1 MKKIMSLVLILAL
14 VLSLGAC
21 GSKEAAPSADSGDK
35 TAAQE
40 PVELEF
46 IQWWTTEGGGE
57 FLEDLVKR
65 FEEANPGI
73 TVKLTSMPFGEIRTQ
88 VVASQATGMTPDL
101 IGMNPPWTREFYDM
115 GILAPL
121 DDLMAADPF
130 FKKDN
135 YFQASFTPIEGHT
148 YLAPVNSM
156 AFFLFYNKTMFKEAG
171 IEPPTTW
178 DELVEAAKAL
188 TVPEKNQYGITM
200 SMSEQEAS
208 NGAILSLY
216 PLLYAQNGRTLVD
229 GKYTVETEGMEN
241 AMKLLETLS
250 KNGSI
255 LPGTTTRSEF
265 QIIEEFAA
273 GNVGM
278 VISHNG
284 HINTVTNRDP
294 NLEFGIVPLPSVDGK
309 GTVELRHHGWDIGI
323 AANSQHKEEAWK
335 FISFLLNA
343 ENVEA
348 MCNEMLKV
356 PAMYGISVNYL
367 DKYPV
372 VKDAIDYMNEYEM
385 VEELMA
391 MPKSA
396 TCWVE
401 LTKAGSAVIQGTK
414 TTEEALPE
422 VQEAWNRSLGQ
433 SFTILAIGL
442 PSGGVR

>member
-14 VLSLGAC
+14 VLSLGSC

-265 QIIEEFAA
+265 QIIDEFAA
-273 GNVGM
+273 GNVGL

-422 VQEAWNRSLGQ
+422 VQEAWNRILGQ
-433 SFTILAIGL
+433 
-442 PSGGVR
+442 

>member
-422 VQEAWNRSLGQ
+422 VQEAWNRRLGQ
-433 SFTILAIGL
+433 
-442 PSGGVR
+442 

>member
-115 GILAPL
+115 GIMAPL

-422 VQEAWNRSLGQ
+422 VQEAWNRILGQ
-433 SFTILAIGL
+433 
-442 PSGGVR
+442 

>member
-73 TVKLTSMPFGEIRTQ
+73 TVKPTSMPFGEIRTQ

-422 VQEAWNRSLGQ
+422 VQEAWNRILGQ
-433 SFTILAIGL
+433 
-442 PSGGVR
+442 

>member
-356 PAMYGISVNYL
+356 PAMYGTSVNYL

-422 VQEAWNRSLGQ
+422 VQEAWNRILGQ
-433 SFTILAIGL
+433 
-442 PSGGVR
+442 

>member
-188 TVPEKNQYGITM
+188 TVPEKNQYGIPM

-422 VQEAWNRSLGQ
+422 VQEAWNRILGQ
-433 SFTILAIGL
+433 
-442 PSGGVR
+442 

>member
-422 VQEAWNRSLGQ
+422 VQEAWNRILGQ
-433 SFTILAIGL
+433 
-442 PSGGVR
+442 

>member
-88 VVASQATGMTPDL
+88 VVASQSTGRTPDL

-422 VQEAWNRSLGQ
+422 VQEAWNRILGQ
-433 SFTILAIGL
+433 
-442 PSGGVR
+442 

>member
-156 AFFLFYNKTMFKEAG
+156 AFFLFYSKTMFKEAG

-422 VQEAWNRSLGQ
+422 VQEAWNRILGQ
-433 SFTILAIGL
+433 
-442 PSGGVR
+442 

>member
-372 VKDAIDYMNEYEM
+372 VKDAIDYMNDTN
-385 VEELMA
+385 
-391 MPKSA
+391 S
-396 TCWVE
+396 
-401 LTKAGSAVIQGTK
+401 
-414 TTEEALPE
+414 
-422 VQEAWNRSLGQ
+422 
-433 SFTILAIGL
+433 
-442 PSGGVR
+442 

>member
-14 VLSLGAC
+14 VLSL
-21 GSKEAAPSADSGDK
+21 AAPSADSGDK

-422 VQEAWNRSLGQ
+422 VQEAWNRILGQ
-433 SFTILAIGL
+433 
-442 PSGGVR
+442 

>member
-372 VKDAIDYMNEYEM
+372 VKDAIDYMNEYD
-385 VEELMA
+385 
-391 MPKSA
+391 
-396 TCWVE
+396 
-401 LTKAGSAVIQGTK
+401 
-414 TTEEALPE
+414 
-422 VQEAWNRSLGQ
+422 
-433 SFTILAIGL
+433 TI
-442 PSGGVR
+442 S

>member
-88 VVASQATGMTPDL
+88 VVAPQATGMTPDL

-422 VQEAWNRSLGQ
+422 VQEAWNRILGQ
-433 SFTILAIGL
+433 
-442 PSGGVR
+442 

>member
-255 LPGTTTRSEF
+255 LPGTTTRSEV
-265 QIIEEFAA
+265 QIIEDFAA
-273 GNVGM
+273 GNGGM

-422 VQEAWNRSLGQ
+422 VQEAWNRILGQ
-433 SFTILAIGL
+433 
-442 PSGGVR
+442 

>member
-1 MKKIMSLVLILAL
+1 MKKILSLVLILAL

-208 NGAILSLY
+208 IGAILSLY

-422 VQEAWNRSLGQ
+422 VQEAWNRILGQ
-433 SFTILAIGL
+433 
-442 PSGGVR
+442 

>member
-414 TTEEALPE
+414 TTEEALPK
-422 VQEAWNRSLGQ
+422 VQEAWNRILGQ
-433 SFTILAIGL
+433 
-442 PSGGVR
+442 

>member
-21 GSKEAAPSADSGDK
+21 VSKDAAPSADSGDK

-422 VQEAWNRSLGQ
+422 VQEAWNRILGQ
-433 SFTILAIGL
+433 
-442 PSGGVR
+442 

>member
-57 FLEDLVKR
+57 FLEDLVQR

-422 VQEAWNRSLGQ
+422 VQEAWNRILGQ
-433 SFTILAIGL
+433 
-442 PSGGVR
+442 

>member
-135 YFQASFTPIEGHT
+135 YFQASFTPLEGHT

-422 VQEAWNRSLGQ
+422 VQEAWNRILGQ
-433 SFTILAIGL
+433 
-442 PSGGVR
+442 

>member
-396 TCWVE
+396 TCWVG

-422 VQEAWNRSLGQ
+422 VQEAWNRILGQ
-433 SFTILAIGL
+433 
-442 PSGGVR
+442 

>member
-385 VEELMA
+385 VEGLMA

-422 VQEAWNRSLGQ
+422 VQEAWNRILGQ
-433 SFTILAIGL
+433 
-442 PSGGVR
+442 

>member
-294 NLEFGIVPLPSVDGK
+294 NLEFGVVPLPSVDGK

-422 VQEAWNRSLGQ
+422 VQEAWNRILGQ
-433 SFTILAIGL
+433 
-442 PSGGVR
+442 

>member
-135 YFQASFTPIEGHT
+135 YFQA
-148 YLAPVNSM
+148 SM

-422 VQEAWNRSLGQ
+422 VQEAWNRILGQ
-433 SFTILAIGL
+433 
-442 PSGGVR
+442 

>member
-356 PAMYGISVNYL
+356 PSMYGISVNYL

-422 VQEAWNRSLGQ
+422 VQEAWNRILGQ
-433 SFTILAIGL
+433 
-442 PSGGVR
+442 

>member
-88 VVASQATGMTPDL
+88 VVASQATGMTPYL

-115 GILAPL
+115 GIMAPL

-422 VQEAWNRSLGQ
+422 VQEAWNRILGQ
-433 SFTILAIGL
+433 
-442 PSGGVR
+442 

>member
-1 MKKIMSLVLILAL
+1 
-14 VLSLGAC
+14 
-21 GSKEAAPSADSGDK
+21 
-35 TAAQE
+35 
-40 PVELEF
+40 
-46 IQWWTTEGGGE
+46 
-57 FLEDLVKR
+57 
-65 FEEANPGI
+65 
-73 TVKLTSMPFGEIRTQ
+73 
-88 VVASQATGMTPDL
+88 MTPDL

-422 VQEAWNRSLGQ
+422 VQEAWNRILGQ
-433 SFTILAIGL
+433 
-442 PSGGVR
+442 